1 MNKTLKKKAFTLT
14 ELIVVIAIIGI
25 LAAVLIPS
33 LTGYIGKSKESAATQ
48 EAQSVLTTYNTWKLG
63 VDKGTYDST
72 TMNSTDKAKALLR
85 INSFIVYYSA
95 VSDVSAPTALVDG
108 DLSGTS
114 PFDVSTT
121 TNAKVGNITIINVG
135 LDGFKIIAS
144 NGYTV
149 AVKITAGK
157 AEYVTTK

>member
-63 VDKGTYDST
+63 VDKGTYDSC
-72 TMNSTDKAKALLR
+72 
-85 INSFIVYYSA
+85 
-95 VSDVSAPTALVDG
+95 P
-108 DLSGTS
+108 
-114 PFDVSTT
+114 
-121 TNAKVGNITIINVG
+121 
-135 LDGFKIIAS
+135 
-144 NGYTV
+144 
-149 AVKITAGK
+149 
-157 AEYVTTK
+157 